1 MNKPVGYGLFVDGK
15 CLSIG
20 KHPSSGHVGGK
31 SYRSQPLYTEPQED
45 YFSDACRL
53 ALELECLLLDT
64 KDIAAASKWWNS
76 AIEALDQHRELIENN
91 LNK

>member
-1 MNKPVGYGLFVDGK
+1 MKNIVGYGLFVDGK

-53 ALELECLLLDT
+53 ALELECFMLSCND
-64 KDIAAASKWWNS
+64 KAAASKWWDS
-76 AIEALDQHRELIENN
+76 ASEAIDQHRELIEK